1 MVVFIIG
8 WTAFYFSF
16 SIQYANYKI
25 IVSPAKLLN
34 WNRGDLKEIAWHLQ
48 KIN

>member
-16 SIQYANYKI
+16 SIQFGNYKII

-34 WNRGDLKEIAWHLQ
+34 
-48 KIN
+48 